1 MYSYSLY
8 ERLLCATPL
17 YLRVETVGTKLPL
30 LVTYLLVTYVLL
42 SVPVAYQL
50 PYKSCARRFHFRFR
64 SDQPTLLPVFLCDS
78 FYTVTN
84 LPPKPLLVIF
94 TIMFRFAILVLFL
107 PFLSV
112 KSDNV
117 IPCVEI
123 FGIFEDCFS
132 NSNVTIE
139 SPNSDDATANC
150 IACLTNNNFFDAT
163 TSSCDA
169 TTNQVCEFLNICQD
183 DCLPTVNVCQKE
195 YNAYNECFFGGVIA
209 PDGCLVQCD
218 GSTSDGDSSAT
229 GESIGNGG
237 SNANG
242 GANNTGSSSS
252 SSMNIMTLT
261 ESTIFLALVMVGSG
275 LLGSRF

>member
-1 MYSYSLY
+1 MRAQISL
-8 ERLLCATPL
+8 PF
-17 YLRVETVGTKLPL
+17 
-30 LVTYLLVTYVLL
+30 
-42 SVPVAYQL
+42 SV
-50 PYKSCARRFHFRFR
+50 R
-64 SDQPTLLPVFLCDS
+64 PTNAIIYMILF
-78 FYTVTN
+78 TVTN
-84 LPPKPLLVIF
+84 LPPKPLPVIF
-94 TIMFRFAILVLFL
+94 TIMFRFAILVLFF

-229 GESIGNGG
+229 GESNGNGG
-237 SNANG
+237 SNANS

-252 SSMNIMTLT
+252 SSMNMMTLT
-261 ESTIFLALVMVGSG
+261 ESTIFLAVVMVGSG